1 MNSELIKELYN
12 FIKKADQF
20 LNGDMALLDL
30 ISSVWDVYQK
40 PSTGEDYRYKVL
52 GDEIN
57 KHYFQNDDWPTDK
70 LYINI
75 LKILDDE
82 VKLMTFITGLI
93 NLHKI
98 RSNKQLMVELES
110 ILYLNN
116 MNIVDKNGTLQI
128 QESDDPEIQKEQSD
142 IPFILCSS
150 KIRMYSTFGEADVH
164 IPNIDKCFVVTFND
178 EWNDYSYK
186 TWFRIYYKNEESI
199 NEIGRVKIMKRGE
212 LNTKDTLPQQF
223 TYLGNDYCSLGY
235 ELEYYSNMYK
245 LFEEKAPLYLNAL
258 KDVAI
263 NQKLH
268 DIFSIDIP
276 ENRAFYTSLLRANT
290 SERALREGKFYARG
304 MKIGDAYSFGIKF
317 KPPYD
322 RSDNGKL
329 VYRFDFNYQCPS
341 QKRIIGLIG
350 ENGVGKSSLL
360 EKICS
365 GIAYHKS
372 DEFEGN
378 APIFSKVMMV
388 SYSPFDI
395 FPTHLDNCTIE
406 YRYNGLFASENELIK
421 RENQIEV
428 FKSNLKEILKRE
440 HVDSLLEI
448 WKNIMSEVIK
458 EEVITSFYHK
468 NNGEYELC
476 NETIDSFCMCMSS
489 GESIFVYALTEIIA
503 NIRFDSLIIF
513 DEPEQHLHPHA
524 IMALVRAITN
534 VLTKFQSYAI
544 IATHSPLVVRELMS
558 DNVFVFKRTEDS
570 LYAAKIG
577 IECFGEDISVLTDVV
592 FGNLNEDKTYEHIVN
607 EIVKSCNYD
616 YEKALNEIRGEHNEL
631 SLDLKMLVRT
641 IINNNAKL

>member
-12 FIKKADQF
+12 FIKKADQI

-93 NLHKI
+93 NLHEI

-128 QESDDPEIQKEQSD
+128 QESDDPETQKEQSD

-178 EWNDYSYK
+178 EWNDFSYK

-212 LNTKDTLPQQF
+212 LNTKNTLPQQF
-223 TYLGNDYCSLGY
+223 TSLGDEYCSLGY
-235 ELEYYSNMYK
+235 EVKYYSNMNK
-245 LFEEKAPLYLNAL
+245 LFGEKASLYLNAL
-258 KDVAI
+258 NDVAV

-276 ENRAFYTSLLRANT
+276 ENRAFYTSLLRANS
-290 SERALREGKFYARG
+290 SERALREGKFYVHG
-304 MKIGDAYSFGIKF
+304 KNIDNAYSFGIKF

-322 RSDNGKL
+322 KSNNEEM
-329 VYRFDFNYQCPS
+329 VYRFD
-341 QKRIIGLIG
+341 
-350 ENGVGKSSLL
+350 
-360 EKICS
+360 
-365 GIAYHKS
+365 
-372 DEFEGN
+372 
-378 APIFSKVMMV
+378 
-388 SYSPFDI
+388 
-395 FPTHLDNCTIE
+395 
-406 YRYNGLFASENELIK
+406 
-421 RENQIEV
+421 
-428 FKSNLKEILKRE
+428 
-440 HVDSLLEI
+440 
-448 WKNIMSEVIK
+448 
-458 EEVITSFYHK
+458 
-468 NNGEYELC
+468 
-476 NETIDSFCMCMSS
+476 
-489 GESIFVYALTEIIA
+489 
-503 NIRFDSLIIF
+503 
-513 DEPEQHLHPHA
+513 
-524 IMALVRAITN
+524 
-534 VLTKFQSYAI
+534 
-544 IATHSPLVVRELMS
+544 
-558 DNVFVFKRTEDS
+558 
-570 LYAAKIG
+570 
-577 IECFGEDISVLTDVV
+577 
-592 FGNLNEDKTYEHIVN
+592 
-607 EIVKSCNYD
+607 
-616 YEKALNEIRGEHNEL
+616 L
-631 SLDLKMLVRT
+631 ST
-641 IINNNAKL
+641 

>member
-20 LNGDMALLDL
+20 LNGNMALLDL

-93 NLHKI
+93 NLHEI

-150 KIRMYSTFGEADVH
+150 KIRMYSTFGEVDVH

>member
-20 LNGDMALLDL
+20 LNGNMALLDL

-93 NLHKI
+93 NLHEI

-164 IPNIDKCFVVTFND
+164 IPNIDKYFVVTFND

-245 LFEEKAPLYLNAL
+245 LFKEKAP
-258 KDVAI
+258 
-263 NQKLH
+263 
-268 DIFSIDIP
+268 
-276 ENRAFYTSLLRANT
+276 
-290 SERALREGKFYARG
+290 
-304 MKIGDAYSFGIKF
+304 
-317 KPPYD
+317 
-322 RSDNGKL
+322 
-329 VYRFDFNYQCPS
+329 
-341 QKRIIGLIG
+341 
-350 ENGVGKSSLL
+350 
-360 EKICS
+360 
-365 GIAYHKS
+365 
-372 DEFEGN
+372 
-378 APIFSKVMMV
+378 PIFK
-388 SYSPFDI
+388 
-395 FPTHLDNCTIE
+395 CT
-406 YRYNGLFASENELIK
+406 K
-421 RENQIEV
+421 RCG
-428 FKSNLKEILKRE
+428 
-440 HVDSLLEI
+440 
-448 WKNIMSEVIK
+448 
-458 EEVITSFYHK
+458 Y
-468 NNGEYELC
+468 
-476 NETIDSFCMCMSS
+476 
-489 GESIFVYALTEIIA
+489 
-503 NIRFDSLIIF
+503 
-513 DEPEQHLHPHA
+513 
-524 IMALVRAITN
+524 
-534 VLTKFQSYAI
+534 
-544 IATHSPLVVRELMS
+544 
-558 DNVFVFKRTEDS
+558 
-570 LYAAKIG
+570 
-577 IECFGEDISVLTDVV
+577 
-592 FGNLNEDKTYEHIVN
+592 
-607 EIVKSCNYD
+607 
-616 YEKALNEIRGEHNEL
+616 
-631 SLDLKMLVRT
+631 
-641 IINNNAKL
+641 